1 MEGSI
6 WTRRV
11 LVLALCLAFCGIG
24 LVDIFQ
30 NSAVADEIG
39 GHMDSGYQ
47 YLKTGIFNGG
57 IANFPLG
64 QIIMALPAVLTGAPR
79 AYFSEDQLA
88 LFRLPILLLGLL
100 LAIAVWKFGTALDGS
115 VAGLA
120 ALTLVCL
127 SPNILGNSTVAT
139 LDLPITLFVFLTI
152 GALWR
157 FTEKPTT
164 ARLLVLSLALG
175 CALTTKIQ
183 AILLIPMIV
192 IVLGV
197 RVADSTVRPRWSWVF
212 LALIPYLVI
221 NLVYLHVPFLSGE
234 ILPPMFSRALEIKL
248 AHAQGQLGDLQ
259 VAYLCGRYSNAG
271 WWYYFP
277 AAIAFKTPIPT
288 LILLIVGLSR
298 CVSKE
303 SALFLLMPVS
313 ALLGLAMISSVNIG
327 LRHVLPIYPFL
338 FLIAGKGVSFLFS
351 KGRSARMVLVLLGG
365 AYLSQAILIPPH
377 HLSYFNCAV
386 GGPENG
392 RNFLIDSNLD
402 WGQNDHFLRRFL
414 QKQPP
419 GFQIDPDPFHPLS
432 GRIAVN
438 VNAYYGIYGGGG
450 KWAYY
455 WLKDQKP
462 EAVVAESWLIFDTR
476 EDPGAS
482 ERPPVPMSG
491 PVGSRDLFRIWT
503 LVEEPR
509 IREESIEVLRKH
521 LKALDE
527 KFSDLKDPAFRF
539 PLSRAYIA
547 ITSYGDAITS
557 LRQLLGSDPSFR
569 PAVGL
574 GSELMVRWKLG
585 MLRFKGRQYL
595 EAPRASEPPSDD
607 ELPDILSLSQA
618 ARRYG
623 ISELLA
629 GVHQGLAKTLT
640 RHGRMDEVRVQEQL
654 AFSLDPGHS

>member
-1 MEGSI
+1 MGRSVWI
-6 WTRRV
+6 RRV
-11 LVLALCLAFCGIG
+11 LPLILCIFFAGIG

-39 GHMDSGYQ
+39 GHMDCGYQ

-64 QIIMALPAVLTGAPR
+64 QIIMALPPVLTGAPR
-79 AYFSEDQLA
+79 AYFSEDQLV

-100 LAIAVWKFGTALDGS
+100 LALALWRFGTEFDGPTT
-115 VAGLA
+115 GFA
-120 ALTLVCL
+120 ALTLVCF
-127 SPNILGNSTVAT
+127 SPNVLANSTLAT
-139 LDLPITLFVFLTI
+139 LDLPITFFIFLTI

-157 FTEKPTT
+157 FTEKPTM

-197 RVADSTVRPRWSWVF
+197 KVADSTVRPRWSWVF
-212 LALIPYLVI
+212 LVLIPYLVI
-221 NLVYLHVPFLSGE
+221 NMVYLHVPFLSGE

-288 LILLIVGLSR
+288 LLLLIVGLSR

-303 SALFLLMPVS
+303 SVLFLLMPVS

-351 KGRSARMVLVLLGG
+351 KGRSARMVLVLLAG
-365 AYLSQAILIPPH
+365 AYVSQAILIPPH

-386 GGPENG
+386 GGPGNG
-392 RNFLIDSNLD
+392 RKFLIDSNLD
-402 WGQNDHFLRRFL
+402 WGQNDHFLRRYL
-414 QKQPP
+414 RNQPP
-419 GFQIDPDPFHPLS
+419 GIQIDPDPFHPIS

-450 KWAYY
+450 KWAYF

-462 EAVVAESWLIFDTR
+462 QAVVADSWLIFDTR
-476 EDPGAS
+476 EDFVAS

-491 PVGSRDLFRIWT
+491 RVGSRDLFRIWA

-509 IREESIEVLRKH
+509 IRVESIEVLRKH

-527 KFSDLKDPAFRF
+527 KFSDLEDPAFRF
-539 PLSRAYIA
+539 PLARAYIA
-547 ITSYGDAITS
+547 IADYGDAITS

-585 MLRFKGRQYL
+585 MLRFEGQQYL
-595 EAPRASEPPSDD
+595 EPPRASEPPTDD
-607 ELPDILSLSQA
+607 ETPDILSLSRV

-623 ISELLA
+623 ASKLVA
-629 GVHQGLAKTLT
+629 QVHQGLVRTLS

-654 AFSLDPGHS
+654 AFSLDPGNS